1 MIKKAFC
8 HADWPI
14 LGAVEFRVNS
24 PTGHDTRIAWKSEAG
39 GWRRDALQEVPVSRA
54 QKAKLLRHARREILT
69 RLGHELRTPLN
80 SVIGFSGVLKR
91 NRAGNQSTA
100 DLEML
105 ERIRVS
111 GERLLD
117 LVEDLFD
124 IGNGGPS
131 EPILLAPVDVG
142 AVVREAARSR
152 ADAAAA
158 KGLTIDVVIE
168 AHGSVELDAA
178 RLSRM
183 LRKLLCNA
191 VKFTDRGGVTITVRG
206 CDGRDRPASIE
217 VRDTGCGIPAEL
229 HTSIFE
235 PFTQAET
242 SECRAHDGAGLGL
255 PIARRL
261 AESMGCRLTV
271 ESEVE
276 VGATFTVKLPG

>member
-1 MIKKAFC
+1 
-8 HADWPI
+8 
-14 LGAVEFRVNS
+14 
-24 PTGHDTRIAWKSEAG
+24 
-39 GWRRDALQEVPVSRA
+39 VSRA
-54 QKAKLLRHARREILT
+54 QKGKLLRHAKREILT

-91 NRAGNQSTA
+91 NRAGNQSAA

-142 AVVREAARSR
+142 AVVREAVRSR
-152 ADAAAA
+152 TGAAAE
-158 KGLTIDVVIE
+158 KGLTVDVVVE
-168 AHGSVELDAA
+168 AHGTIELDAA
-178 RLSRM
+178 RLSRL
-183 LRKLLCNA
+183 LRKLVCNA
-191 VKFTDRGGVTITVRG
+191 VKFTERGGVTITVRG
-206 CDGRDRPASIE
+206 HEGTDRPASIE

-229 HTSIFE
+229 HASIFE
-235 PFTQAET
+235 PFSQAEM
-242 SECRAHDGAGLGL
+242 SERRAHEGAGLGL

-261 AESMGCRLTV
+261 AESMGCRLTM
-271 ESEVE
+271 ESVVGE
-276 VGATFTVKLPG
+276 GATFTVRLPGC

>member
-1 MIKKAFC
+1 
-8 HADWPI
+8 
-14 LGAVEFRVNS
+14 
-24 PTGHDTRIAWKSEAG
+24 
-39 GWRRDALQEVPVSRA
+39 VSRA
-54 QKAKLLRHARREILT
+54 QKAKLLRHAKREILS

-91 NRAGNQSTA
+91 NRAGNQSAA
-100 DLEML
+100 DLEMI

-131 EPILLAPVDVG
+131 EPILLASVDVG
-142 AVVREAARSR
+142 AVVREAVRSR

-168 AHGSVELDAA
+168 AQGTVELDAA
-178 RLSRM
+178 RLSRL
-183 LRKLLCNA
+183 LRKLICNA
-191 VKFTDRGGVTITVRG
+191 VKFTDRGGVTVTVRG
-206 CDGRDRPASIE
+206 RDGRECPARIE

-229 HTSIFE
+229 HTWIFE
-235 PFTQAET
+235 PFSQAEM
-242 SECRAHDGAGLGL
+242 SERRAHDGAGLGL

-261 AESMGCRLTV
+261 AESMGCQLTL
-271 ESEVE
+271 ESERGK
-276 VGATFTVKLPG
+276 GATFTLRLPGLSL

>member
-1 MIKKAFC
+1 
-8 HADWPI
+8 
-14 LGAVEFRVNS
+14 
-24 PTGHDTRIAWKSEAG
+24 
-39 GWRRDALQEVPVSRA
+39 VSRA
-54 QKAKLLRHARREILT
+54 QKAKLLRHAKREILS

-91 NRAGNQSTA
+91 NRAGNQSAA
-100 DLEML
+100 DLEMI

-131 EPILLAPVDVG
+131 EPILLASVDVG
-142 AVVREAARSR
+142 AVVREAVRSR

-168 AHGSVELDAA
+168 AQGTVEADAA
-178 RLSRM
+178 RLSRL
-183 LRKLLCNA
+183 LRKLICNG
-191 VKFTDRGGVTITVRG
+191 VKFTHRGAVTITVRG
-206 CDGRDRPASIE
+206 RDGDDTPASIE

-229 HTSIFE
+229 HASIFE
-235 PFTQAET
+235 PFSQAEM
-242 SECRAHDGAGLGL
+242 SERRAHDGAGLGL
-255 PIARRL
+255 PIAKQL

-271 ESEVE
+271 ESV
-276 VGATFTVKLPG
+276 VGEGAKFTVRLPG

>member
-1 MIKKAFC
+1 M
-8 HADWPI
+8 P
-14 LGAVEFRVNS
+14 G
-24 PTGHDTRIAWKSEAG
+24 TR
-39 GWRRDALQEVPVSRA
+39 VSRA
-54 QKAKLLRHARREILT
+54 QKGKLLRHAKREILS

-91 NRAGNQSTA
+91 NRAGNQRAA

-142 AVVREAARSR
+142 AVVRDAVRSR
-152 ADAAAA
+152 AECAAA
-158 KGLTIDVVIE
+158 KGLAIDVVVE
-168 AHGSVELDAA
+168 ANGTAELDAA
-178 RLSRM
+178 RLARL
-183 LRKLLCNA
+183 LRKLVCNA

-206 CDGRDRPASIE
+206 RDGSDRPASVE
-217 VRDTGCGIPAEL
+217 VRDTGCGIPAPL
-229 HTSIFE
+229 HASIFE
-235 PFTQAET
+235 PFTQADA
-242 SECRAHDGAGLGL
+242 SSGRAHDGAGLGL

-261 AESMGCRLTV
+261 AESMGCRLSV
-271 ESEVE
+271 ESR
-276 VGATFTVKLPG
+276 VGKGSRFTLQLPGC

>member
-1 MIKKAFC
+1 M
-8 HADWPI
+8 
-14 LGAVEFRVNS
+14 
-24 PTGHDTRIAWKSEAG
+24 
-39 GWRRDALQEVPVSRA
+39 PVARMSRA
-54 QKAKLLRHARREILT
+54 EKATLLRHARRQILS

-80 SVIGFSGVLKR
+80 SVIGFSRVLKR
-91 NRAGNQSTA
+91 NRAGNQSA
-100 DLEML
+100 GDLEML

-124 IGNGGPS
+124 ISNGGPS

-142 AVVREAARSR
+142 AVVRAVVQSR

-158 KGLTIDVVIE
+158 KGLALHVVIE
-168 AHGSVELDAA
+168 AAGTVELDAA
-178 RLSRM
+178 RLARL
-183 LRKLLCNA
+183 LRKLVCNA

-206 CDGRDRPASIE
+206 CDGRDRPANIE

-229 HTSIFE
+229 HASIFE

-271 ESEVE
+271 ESG
-276 VGATFTVKLPG
+276 VGEGAKFTVWMPGC

>member
-1 MIKKAFC
+1 
-8 HADWPI
+8 
-14 LGAVEFRVNS
+14 
-24 PTGHDTRIAWKSEAG
+24 
-39 GWRRDALQEVPVSRA
+39 VSRA
-54 QKAKLLRHARREILT
+54 QKGKLLRHARREILT

-91 NRAGNQSTA
+91 NRAGNQSAA
-100 DLEML
+100 DLEMI

-142 AVVREAARSR
+142 TVVREAVRSR

-158 KGLTIDVVIE
+158 KGLTIDVVVD
-168 AHGSVELDAA
+168 AQGTVELDAA
-178 RLSRM
+178 RLARL
-183 LRKLLCNA
+183 LRKLICNA
-191 VKFTDRGGVTITVRG
+191 VKFTDRGGVIITVRG
-206 CDGRDRPASIE
+206 HDGTDRPASIA

-229 HTSIFE
+229 HASIFE
-235 PFTQAET
+235 PFNQAEM
-242 SECRAHDGAGLGL
+242 SERRAHDGAGLGL

-261 AESMGCRLTV
+261 AESMGCTLV
-271 ESEVE
+271 VQSEVG
-276 VGATFTVKLPG
+276 VGSLFTIELPRH

>member
-1 MIKKAFC
+1 
-8 HADWPI
+8 
-14 LGAVEFRVNS
+14 
-24 PTGHDTRIAWKSEAG
+24 
-39 GWRRDALQEVPVSRA
+39 VSRA
-54 QKAKLLRHARREILT
+54 QKGRLLRHAKREILS

-91 NRAGNQSTA
+91 NRAGNQRAA

-124 IGNGGPS
+124 LGNGGPS

-142 AVVREAARSR
+142 AVVREAVRSR
-152 ADAAAA
+152 VECAAA

-168 AHGSVELDAA
+168 ANGTAELDAA
-178 RLSRM
+178 RLARLM
-183 LRKLLCNA
+183 RKLVCNA

-206 CDGRDRPASIE
+206 RDGGDGPASIE
-217 VRDTGCGIPAEL
+217 VRDSGCGIPAEL
-229 HTSIFE
+229 HASIFE
-235 PFTQAET
+235 PFTQADA
-242 SECRAHDGAGLGL
+242 SRGRAHEGAGLGL

-271 ESEVE
+271 ESV
-276 VGATFTVKLPG
+276 VGEGARFTLRLPGR

>member
-1 MIKKAFC
+1 
-8 HADWPI
+8 
-14 LGAVEFRVNS
+14 
-24 PTGHDTRIAWKSEAG
+24 
-39 GWRRDALQEVPVSRA
+39 VSRA
-54 QKAKLLRHARREILT
+54 QKGKLLRHARREILT

-91 NRAGNQSTA
+91 NRAGNQSAA
-100 DLEML
+100 DLEMI

-142 AVVREAARSR
+142 TVVREAVRSR

-158 KGLTIDVVIE
+158 KGLTIDVVVD
-168 AHGSVELDAA
+168 AQGTVELDAA
-178 RLSRM
+178 RLARL
-183 LRKLLCNA
+183 LRKLICNA
-191 VKFTDRGGVTITVRG
+191 VKFTDRGGVIITVRG
-206 CDGRDRPASIE
+206 RDGSVCPAGIE

-229 HTSIFE
+229 HASIFE
-235 PFTQAET
+235 PFSQAEMT
-242 SECRAHDGAGLGL
+242 ERRAHDGAGLGL

-261 AESMGCRLTV
+261 AESMGCTLV
-271 ESEVE
+271 VQSEVG
-276 VGATFTVKLPG
+276 VGSLFTIELPRH